1 MIIAHIRTS
10 FAEAFFPRLSEWTP
24 AGTIAF
30 LGWILTNNPDL
41 MTTAKSSAYT
51 LMLSIASQ
59 PAWSVILMTLGAAR
73 LTVLLVNGAWRRS
86 PWARALMAFISC
98 FLWTQ
103 IMLSFL
109 PVFGLAFG
117 MSVGFLAT
125 DVINVFRAMRDARTV
140 DDAYAARSR
149 RNVAI

>member
-1 MIIAHIRTS
+1 MFIAHICTR
-10 FAEAFFPRLSEWTP
+10 FAEAFFPRMSEWTP
-24 AGTIAF
+24 AGTVAF
-30 LGWILTNNPDL
+30 LGWILTVNPNL
-41 MTTAKSSAYT
+41 MTSAQSSAYD

-59 PAWSVILMTLGAAR
+59 PAWSAVLMIFGAAR
-73 LTVLLVNGAWRRS
+73 LAILLINGAWRRS
-86 PWARALMAFISC
+86 PLARAAMAFLSC

-117 MSVGFLAT
+117 MSVGFLVT

-149 RNVAI
+149 AHVPR

>member
-30 LGWILTNNPDL
+30 LGWILTVNPDL
-41 MTTAKSSAYT
+41 MFSTSSAAYD

-59 PAWSVILMTLGAAR
+59 PHWSLILMTLGAAR
-73 LTVLLVNGAWRRS
+73 LAVLLINGAWRRS
-86 PWARALMAFISC
+86 PWARALMAFVSC

-117 MSVGFLAT
+117 MSVGFLVT

-149 RNVAI
+149 AHVPD